1 MGSKVFMATWSYGKG
16 HEIRDTLAYLAINT
30 PVYNNKYKNKVYNFY
45 DIKLFLG

>member
-30 PVYNNKYKNKVYNFY
+30 PVYKNKYKNKVYNFY